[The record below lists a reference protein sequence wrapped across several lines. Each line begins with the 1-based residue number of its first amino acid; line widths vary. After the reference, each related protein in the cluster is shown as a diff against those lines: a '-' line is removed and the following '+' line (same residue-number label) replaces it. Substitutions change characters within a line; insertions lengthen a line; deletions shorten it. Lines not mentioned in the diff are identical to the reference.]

1 MLKECR
7 HVYRLGGG
15 HPAEDS
21 KGLGT
26 CYMGLVEVIAIT
38 PIINQC
44 YHSLL
49 QIAGV
54 QGPPH
59 KYEKARHCQTDS
71 LVQYFSQEP
80 GQRSMEIGS
89 S

>member
-38 PIINQC
+38 
-44 YHSLL
+44 LL